1 MKSLLKSPWIYFL
14 ATFLWTWSLCGVL
27 IFSDMGEA
35 SALPFIILIS
45 AMIILISAM
54 IGPGV
59 TGIGFTYLTRSK
71 DEVRAY
77 WQRVIDI
84 KRLSVSWLAIAIGL
98 PFVLQ
103 FMAGAIDGMAGG
115 IGLRWG
121 EAANAFIT
129 NPVNQVLT
137 LCIISLV
144 PFFEEMGWRGYAQDV
159 LQEKHSALVA
169 SLILGIVWSL
179 WHLPAS
185 FIPGTYQA
193 GLGIGTLEFWLHFA
207 GIVVL
212 SIVVSWIYI
221 NTNRSI
227 LIMVIFH
234 AMINLA
240 GELIQLSELGETIF
254 TFCWVSAALAIALGF
269 GREMRVHP
277 MKTGDFRFRH
287 LALLLL
293 IGVGLSLS
301 APTAGQ
307 AQDLKTRFETEL
319 ENLRDQYDFPGA
331 TAAYILPDGTVE
343 AAATGLADVD
353 ETIPMSA
360 ESRMLA
366 ASIGK
371 TFVSA
376 TVLALVHEGKLELDA
391 PISTWLADRPW
402 FDRLPNHKQITVRH
416 LLTHTSGL
424 PNHVESDGFARAF
437 AERWSEVE
445 RPFTPEELIGF
456 VLNQPARFS
465 PGEGWSYTDT
475 GYLLVGLIIEEVT
488 GHTYYEEVTRRF
500 LDPLG
505 LTLTG
510 PSNQIGLVNLATGYL
525 DADNPFGLPPQTT
538 TRPGVMAWHP
548 GLEWTGGGLVS
559 NPRDLVVWAKAL
571 FEGEAMAGDYL
582 STLLQSA
589 PLSSD
594 TRYGLGMAI
603 HKEGPFGQTYGH
615 GGWIPGY
622 CSSLRYYP
630 QHKVGIAF
638 QINTDIGIMD
648 GEPSVV
654 DQVEQ
659 RLADVIMTDSANA
672 SKSSY
677 QLKN

>member
-1 MKSLLKSPWIYFL
+1 MKSLLKGPWIYFL
-14 ATFLWTWSLCGVL
+14 ATFLWTWSLCGIL

-35 SALPFIILIS
+35 SGLPF
-45 AMIILISAM
+45 IILISAM

-71 DEVRAY
+71 GEVRTY
-77 WQRVIDI
+77 WQRVVDV
-84 KRLSVSWLAIAIGL
+84 KRMSLSWLAIAISL

-103 FMAGAIDGMAGG
+103 FMAGAIDGLAGG
-115 IGLRWG
+115 IGLRLG
-121 EAANAFIT
+121 EAANALIT
-129 NPVNQVLT
+129 SPVSLILT

-144 PFFEEMGWRGYAQDV
+144 PFFEELGWRGYAQDV

-169 SLILGIVWSL
+169 SLILGVVWSL

-193 GLGIGTLEFWLHFA
+193 GLGIGTLEFWLHFT

-212 SIVVSWIYI
+212 SIVISWIYI

-254 TFCWVSAALAIALGF
+254 TFCWVSAALAIVLGF
-269 GREMRVHP
+269 GKGMRVHP
-277 MKTGDFRFRH
+277 EKTGGVHYRQV
-287 LALLLL
+287 ALLLL
-293 IGVGLSLS
+293 VGVGISLTV
-301 APTAGQ
+301 PTAGH
-307 AQDLKTRFETEL
+307 AQDIKTRFQTEL

-343 AAATGLADVD
+343 AVATGLADVD

-371 TFVSA
+371 TFASA
-376 TVLALVHEGKLELDA
+376 TVLSLVHDGSLELDA

-416 LLTHTSGL
+416 LLLHTSGL
-424 PNHVESDGFARAF
+424 PNHVESDGFTRAF

-445 RPFTPEELIGF
+445 NPFTPEELIGF
-456 VLNQPARFS
+456 VLDQPARFS
-465 PGEGWSYTDT
+465 PGNGWSYTDT

-488 GHTYYEEVTRRF
+488 GHAYYEEVTRRF

-525 DADNPFGLPPQTT
+525 EADNPFALPPQTT
-538 TRPGVMAWHP
+538 TRPCVMAWHP
-548 GLEWTGGGLVS
+548 GLEWTGGGLIS
-559 NPRDLVVWAKAL
+559 NPRDLVIWAKAL
-571 FEGEAMAGDYL
+571 FEGDAMAGDYL
-582 STLLQSA
+582 TTLLQSA
-589 PLSSD
+589 PISSD
-594 TRYGLGMAI
+594 TRYGLGIAI
-603 HKEGPFGQTYGH
+603 HDDSPFGQTYGH

-630 QHKVGIAF
+630 KYKVGIAF
-638 QINTDIGIMD
+638 QINTDIGVMD

-659 RLADVIMTDSANA
+659 RLADTIMTDSANA
-672 SKSSY
+672 SNAFY
-677 QLKN
+677 QLKK

>member
-1 MKSLLKSPWIYFL
+1 
-14 ATFLWTWSLCGVL
+14 
-27 IFSDMGEA
+27 
-35 SALPFIILIS
+35 
-45 AMIILISAM
+45 
-54 IGPGV
+54 
-59 TGIGFTYLTRSK
+59 
-71 DEVRAY
+71 
-77 WQRVIDI
+77 
-84 KRLSVSWLAIAIGL
+84 
-98 PFVLQ
+98 
-103 FMAGAIDGMAGG
+103 
-115 IGLRWG
+115 LRWG
-121 EAANAFIT
+121 ETAGAFIA
-129 NPVNQVLT
+129 NPVGQVVT

-144 PFFEEMGWRGYAQDV
+144 PFFEELGWRGYAQDV
-159 LQEKHSALVA
+159 LQEKHSALGA
-169 SLILGIVWSL
+169 SLILGVFWSL

-221 NTNRSI
+221 NTNRS
-227 LIMVIFH
+227 LFIMVVFH

-254 TFCWVSAALAIALGF
+254 TFCWVSAALTIALGF
-269 GREMRVHP
+269 GKEMRVHP
-277 MKTGDFRFRH
+277 KKTGAFRFGH
-287 LALLLL
+287 VALLLML
-293 IGVGLSLS
+293 VGLGLSLT

-307 AQDLKTRFETEL
+307 AQDLKSRFQTEL
-319 ENLRDQYDFPGA
+319 ENLHDQYDFPGA
-331 TAAYILPDGTVE
+331 TAAYILPDGAVE
-343 AAATGLADVD
+343 AVATGLADVD

-376 TVLALVHEGKLELDA
+376 TVLALVHEGKLELDV
-391 PISTWLADRPW
+391 PISAWLADRPW
-402 FDRLPNHKQITVRH
+402 FDRLPNHKQITLRH

-424 PNHVESDGFARAF
+424 ANHLESDGFARAF
-437 AERWSEVE
+437 AGRWSEVE
-445 RPFTPEELIGF
+445 NPFTPEELIGF
-456 VLNQPARFS
+456 VLDQPAHFS

-475 GYLLVGLIIEEVT
+475 GYLVVGLIIMEVT

-505 LTLTG
+505 LASTG
-510 PSNQIGLVNLATGYL
+510 PSNQIGLDNLATGYL

-538 TRPGVMAWHP
+538 THPGVMAWNP

-559 NPRDLVVWAKAL
+559 NPRDLVVWARAL

-589 PLSSD
+589 KIRSD
-594 TRYGLGMAI
+594 IGYGLGTAI
-603 HKEGPFGQTYGH
+603 HEGGPFGQTYGH

-630 QHKVGIAF
+630 KHKVGIAF
-638 QINTDIGIMD
+638 QINTDIGVMNGDPSIV
-648 GEPSVV
+648 GEI
-654 DQVEQ
+654 EQ
-659 RLADVIMTDSANA
+659 RLADVIMTGADNA
-672 SKSSY
+672 SEASNK
-677 QLKN
+677 LMK